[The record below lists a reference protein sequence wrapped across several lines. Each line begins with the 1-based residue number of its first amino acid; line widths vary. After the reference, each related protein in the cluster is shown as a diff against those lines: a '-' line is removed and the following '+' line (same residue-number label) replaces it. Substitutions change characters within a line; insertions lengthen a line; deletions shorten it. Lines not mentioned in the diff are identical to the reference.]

1 MSEKSQ
7 EIWTEGRHLGS
18 CLEVRNKEDWYKEII
33 TVRWMQE
40 IACILQKDDNT
51 SKHIAEKTTDGFRI

>member
-1 MSEKSQ
+1 MSEESQ
-7 EIWTEGRHLGS
+7 EIWAEGGHLGP
-18 CLEVRNKEDWYKEII
+18 CLKVQNKEDWYKKII

-51 SKHIAEKTTDGFRI
+51 SKQITEKTTDGFRI